1 MAGYKSS
8 LQDKDIWFME
18 KDNEDL
24 SEGSNEEQENSSD
37 KEKDGQKEA
46 DKTLVLNAIM
56 KNTFVVKDVNS
67 SAR

>member
-1 MAGYKSS
+1 
-8 LQDKDIWFME
+8 ME

-24 SEGSNEEQENSSD
+24 SEVSNEEQENSSD